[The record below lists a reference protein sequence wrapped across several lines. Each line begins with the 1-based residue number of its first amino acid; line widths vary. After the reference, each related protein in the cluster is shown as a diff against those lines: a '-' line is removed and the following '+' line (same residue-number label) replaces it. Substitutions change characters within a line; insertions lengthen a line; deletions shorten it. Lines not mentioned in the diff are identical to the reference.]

1 MITISELQKVVEERL
16 IKEDF
21 ITTPK
26 GLYDPIEYIMSLGG
40 KRIRPTLCLA
50 GCYLFNDNYE
60 QALTTGLGLEV
71 FHNFTLLHDDV
82 MDNAD
87 VRRNKPTV
95 HCKWDE
101 NTAILSGDAM
111 MIKAYQYISR
121 VDQNILKPILDL
133 FNQTAIEVCEG
144 QQYDM
149 EFETRDNVTIDEYLE
164 MIRLKTAV
172 LLAGSLKAGA
182 IIGMASET
190 DAINLYE
197 FGQNIGLAFQLQD
210 DFLDVYGDEKTFG
223 KAIGGDILAN
233 KKTFL
238 LITALERASGT
249 LADELQKW
257 IKIPSFNREEKINA
271 VTDIYSKLEVDKTA
285 RDKMNE
291 YFQMALSSLEKV
303 NGRETMKSEL
313 RNFAIKLIER
323 SR

>member
-26 GLYDPIEYIMSLGG
+26 GLYEPIEYIMSLGG

-50 GCYLFNDNYE
+50 GCYLFNDNYK

-223 KAIGGDILAN
+223 KAIGGDIIAN

-285 RDKMNE
+285 RDKMDE